1 MSEPT
6 AEWSLVLGDH
16 VHNLRSCLDY
26 AMCGVVEA
34 ADPAGDLSR
43 VQFPFGRLGQQLN
56 LNERRIIDG
65 LAPGAIKQIEGIRT
79 RFGADLNF
87 INEQS
92 GQAPTAHSR
101 FCQASANEA
110 ANHEAGSTASIDDD
124 IAGTV
129 EVWTRE
135 IKERD
140 QLAMPHMLKRRRLHP
155 PGSNLLN
162 GLC

>member
-1 MSEPT
+1 MNS
-6 AEWSLVLGDH
+6 
-16 VHNLRSCLDY
+16 
-26 AMCGVVEA
+26 
-34 ADPAGDLSR
+34 
-43 VQFPFGRLGQQLN
+43 
-56 LNERRIIDG
+56 NERRSIDG

-92 GQAPTAHSR
+92 GRAPTAHSR

-110 ANHEAGSTASIDDD
+110 ANHEAESTASIDDD

-135 IKERD
+135 IKDRD
-140 QLAMPHMLKRRRLHP
+140 LSVWRAFMAIA
-155 PGSNLLN
+155 LN
-162 GLC
+162 GALCVGAIISHHVCGGSFDVVCIRQA